1 VQKLPVRYQG
11 SPIELVHGR
20 RAVDLHV
27 HHHAPPPS
35 RALMVFAAWLA
46 ALGVLGLTAGGV
58 VTGVFAL
65 TTFAVLVVANQAG
78 WSWVRRS

>member
-1 VQKLPVRYQG
+1 VQKLPEPYRG
-11 SPIELVHGR
+11 SPVVTRHVQSAE
-20 RAVDLHV
+20 LHV
-27 HHHAPPPS
+27 VHHAPPPS

-46 ALGVLGLTAGGV
+46 ALGVLGLTAGGI